1 MKKII
6 EMDNNNNK
14 NLEIKGTNNYPCQD
28 KKKEVIGRNK
38 MLFIF
43 FKSFIYGQIGIYIY
57 YIVKYYKSYNT
68 FSFNCS
74 FKNVDV

>member
-28 KKKEVIGRNK
+28 KKKEVIRRNK

-43 FKSFIYGQIGIYIY
+43 F
-57 YIVKYYKSYNT
+57 
-68 FSFNCS
+68 
-74 FKNVDV
+74 